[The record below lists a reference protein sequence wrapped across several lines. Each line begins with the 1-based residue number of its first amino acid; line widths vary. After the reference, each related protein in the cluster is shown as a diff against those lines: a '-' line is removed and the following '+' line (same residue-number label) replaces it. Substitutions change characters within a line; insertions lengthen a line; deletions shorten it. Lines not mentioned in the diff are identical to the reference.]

1 MSDGA
6 FLVVPLSKNTYSNK
20 KKQKLIQEPHRKL
33 LKRESVQSDWLTPW
47 IETIS
52 LLVGVVFSEAIN

>member
-1 MSDGA
+1 MKVFTLCLRLLSWL
-6 FLVVPLSKNTYSNK
+6 FLSVKILNK

-52 LLVGVVFSEAIN
+52 LLVGV